1 MPSGQL
7 LSNKMLFPTIGLAIH
22 KTDRLTIQITRD
34 RHFDNC
40 LNRIFDFGCTID
52 DGLTNAIGEAI
63 DQNTNHITQQFIE
76 ETAMKGY
83 IQDQSIVLTEDLPT
97 NLNNGDE
104 VEVVITIVNKSRT
117 ISASLD
123 LPTTYFDRARQW
135 DNIPDNLASQLKAE
149 FADEDQAFAEAT
161 LTNYLSMTQETT
173 A

>member
-1 MPSGQL
+1 MSLQAQ
-7 LSNKMLFPTIGLAIH
+7 MC
-22 KTDRLTIQITRD
+22 Q
-34 RHFDNC
+34 
-40 LNRIFDFGCTID
+40 
-52 DGLTNAIGEAI
+52 
-63 DQNTNHITQQFIE
+63 NHITQQFIE

-104 VEVVITIVNKSRT
+104 VEVVITIVTKSQT
-117 ISASLD
+117 IPASLD

-135 DNIPDNLASQLKAE
+135 DNIPDDLAAQLKAE